1 MSTAP
6 RTPFV
11 RGNLADY
18 VANSVR
24 FTVINGEGKS
34 DELVE
39 HLRRAAEVV
48 RDIITAGTDIE

>member
-1 MSTAP
+1 M
-6 RTPFV
+6 

-18 VANSVR
+18 VANSVQ

-34 DELVE
+34 DEFVE
-39 HLRRAAEVV
+39 RLRRAAEVV